1 MNVVVNF
8 LSTLVS
14 DESNGSIK
22 RMLGVCGEF
31 ERIAQVVLD
40 KAERESQSKKKR
52 KAGPEEPRDS
62 PQAAS
67 TTSTKKNTANTS
79 ATMPFSPPPQYGADS
94 QDSSSNAANGATAFT
109 SSQTM
114 PGTSGISDMSGTMP
128 AMPRASQ
135 DFTEMLGP
143 NALDGLNFGSQPPL
157 TSTGD
162 VPIAQPF
169 QQPFV
174 PQDLWQM
181 PMTIEWDWADMSTN
195 FPVFDSG
202 PSH

>member
-1 MNVVVNF
+1 
-8 LSTLVS
+8 
-14 DESNGSIK
+14 
-22 RMLGVCGEF
+22 
-31 ERIAQVVLD
+31 
-40 KAERESQSKKKR
+40 
-52 KAGPEEPRDS
+52 
-62 PQAAS
+62 
-67 TTSTKKNTANTS
+67 
-79 ATMPFSPPPQYGADS
+79 
-94 QDSSSNAANGATAFT
+94 
-109 SSQTM
+109 
-114 PGTSGISDMSGTMP
+114 
-128 AMPRASQ
+128 
-135 DFTEMLGP
+135 MLGP